1 MPSCCAWWS
10 PSTCC
15 TGILRKIPLGPLHTY
30 PPERAIPGIP
40 QLSGYN
46 KRVTA
51 AGTLISPV
59 NTARAKDTES
69 RQEVLRALDFTPVPC
84 GTSRETVNRFDLAG
98 DAGYGSCPP
107 HSRYFWGCRLYLI
120 STPDG
125 TRVI

>member
-15 TGILRKIPLGPLHTY
+15 TGIPRKSRWVRYARTHLSGLF
-30 PPERAIPGIP
+30 PGIP
-40 QLSGYN
+40 QQSGYY

-51 AGTLISPV
+51 AGTLLSPV

-69 RQEVLRALDFTPVPC
+69 RHEVLRALDFKPVPC

-98 DAGYGSCPP
+98 DAGYGSCP
-107 HSRYFWGCRLYLI
+107 H
-120 STPDG
+120 TPATSG
-125 TRVI
+125 AVACI